1 VARLASVLPQ
11 DLSTQIIEA
20 VIDLFN
26 GSEFEPVAE
35 TDRGR
40 ISDPGGGSRG
50 DARWHGV
57 CLALAETARRG
68 LIDEERLTE
77 MLPWVIKVRS
87 RDLRKY
93 VL

>member
-1 VARLASVLPQ
+1 MARLASVLPQ

-26 GSEFEPVAE
+26 GTEYEPVAE

-40 ISDPGGGSRG
+40 ILDPGGGSRG
-50 DARWHGV
+50 DAKWHGV

-87 RDLRKY
+87 YDLRIY